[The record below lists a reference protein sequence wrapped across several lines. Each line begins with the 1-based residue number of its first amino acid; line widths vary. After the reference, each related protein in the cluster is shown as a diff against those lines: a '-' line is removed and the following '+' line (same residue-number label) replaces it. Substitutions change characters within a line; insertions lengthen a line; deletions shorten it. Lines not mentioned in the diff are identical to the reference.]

1 MLRLVTKS
9 KPISVI
15 STLWRKFQITKG
27 FLINVFLYR
36 SFQKYLTTDSRNDI
50 RTYQSTHT
58 VEKEEL
64 HFTVLIDL
72 KSSDHKFRQKVVVLL
87 LKFIEN
93 EWITNVMDWSTTCQS
108 KETYSY
114 HAPNFSKNTLAFK
127 NTPVTSFFED
137 MIDRQ
142 IDILINPSLM
152 LWCIT
157 SVRNKTRFICSWFWK
172 IMNLLWYHFC

>member
-93 EWITNVMDWSTTCQS
+93 E
-108 KETYSY
+108 
-114 HAPNFSKNTLAFK
+114 
-127 NTPVTSFFED
+127 
-137 MIDRQ
+137 
-142 IDILINPSLM
+142 
-152 LWCIT
+152 
-157 SVRNKTRFICSWFWK
+157 
-172 IMNLLWYHFC
+172 